1 MNLKQ
6 NKTSKSKIDLITDQ
20 KTKVQ
25 YNFRDYFCKSKKH
38 YLPEKLAED
47 VRRINWLVTA
57 RTARECIKTQPKVI
71 SDKYKQNKTQVIL
84 LLLNH

>member
-47 VRRINWLVTA
+47 VRRIN
-57 RTARECIKTQPKVI
+57 
-71 SDKYKQNKTQVIL
+71 
-84 LLLNH
+84 